1 MLKKSVFILSLLFA
15 TQLALAA
22 DSYEATTNVLTGLE
36 RQKQRNTKQFPT
48 QPS

>member
-22 DSYEATTNVLTGLE
+22 DSYEATTNVLTIPQVKVGDTLY
-36 RQKQRNTKQFPT
+36 
-48 QPS
+48 SDV